1 MTAPNLWVPEEDT
14 TLRLLHGQG
23 LALHSI
29 ARKMQRSKATVAK
42 HAATL
47 GLDFDRSV
55 TAKATAAAQTDAK
68 ARRAALG
75 LAILGDLETA
85 RIRLGKAESAREF
98 QNAAQGMDALM
109 RSYVNLLRQEPDD
122 GGMAE
127 SQGIVGAI
135 LGAIRTSVDGVERM
149 NTVLERQA

>member
-1 MTAPNLWVPEEDT
+1 
-14 TLRLLHGQG
+14 
-23 LALHSI
+23 
-29 ARKMQRSKATVAK
+29 
-42 HAATL
+42 
-47 GLDFDRSV
+47 
-55 TAKATAAAQTDAK
+55 
-68 ARRAALG
+68 
-75 LAILGDLETA
+75 
-85 RIRLGKAESAREF
+85 
-98 QNAAQGMDALM
+98 MDALM